1 MNGPIAE
8 FWRLATAV
16 LFANLL
22 TVAFV
27 WACWNLARLDREG
40 RDKLPGQG
48 RGLYLALVVMVFG
61 FLLGG
66 QLWVYG

>member
-1 MNGPIAE
+1 MNATIIE
-8 FWRLATAV
+8 FWRTATAM

-27 WACWNLARLDREG
+27 WACWNLSRLEREG

-48 RGLYLALVVMVFG
+48 RGLYLSIVGMCFL

-66 QLWVYG
+66 AFWIYH